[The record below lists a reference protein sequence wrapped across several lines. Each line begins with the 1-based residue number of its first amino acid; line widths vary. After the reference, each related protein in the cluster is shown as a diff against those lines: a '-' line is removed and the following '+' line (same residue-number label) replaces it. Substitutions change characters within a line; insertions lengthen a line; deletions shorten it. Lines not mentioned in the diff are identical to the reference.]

1 MDEKIKQ
8 KWCWFIGRWK
18 IQYGEFKDCYTVT
31 MDVEII
37 QDGFIIGMSNEL
49 KYRAIPVTSILY
61 MEKE

>member
-8 KWCWFIGRWK
+8 KWCIGIWK
-18 IQYGEFKDCYTVT
+18 IQYGEFKDCYTTT
-31 MDVEII
+31 MDVELI
-37 QDGFIIGMSNEL
+37 QDGFIVGTSSEL